1 MHFTQNTVSRPVS
14 PVRKR
19 YHSCHM
25 SVFFP
30 RRQPAP
36 DMSLGL
42 IDVQNL
48 PRLLGERWIDL
59 HKPVCDI
66 LMYSA
71 FRHPKCLGCLPHS
84 GIGFNDIIRN
94 ADSTLFNV
102 ILQKNTPQES
112 FLQCMKDS

>member
-48 PRLLGERWIDL
+48 PRLFGKRRINLRI
-59 HKPVCDI
+59 PPIC
-66 LMYSA
+66 S
-71 FRHPKCLGCLPHS
+71 FNSSS
-84 GIGFNDIIRN
+84 GISSSVYISMYFCEIYKACSVII
-94 ADSTLFNV
+94 STL
-102 ILQKNTPQES
+102 
-112 FLQCMKDS
+112 